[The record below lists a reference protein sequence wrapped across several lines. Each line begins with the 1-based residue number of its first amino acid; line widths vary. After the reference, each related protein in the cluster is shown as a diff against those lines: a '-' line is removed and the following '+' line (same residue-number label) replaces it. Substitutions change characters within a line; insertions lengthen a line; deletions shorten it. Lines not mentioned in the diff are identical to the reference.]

1 MTEGNQNM
9 KNMTYIDYKFTT
21 IDGEDYEEIAFDEEL
36 DAESFMDTHGIEEG
50 TLFSMHNVNGQLV
63 LTLVYEDEPDE
74 GDEEQLEFD
83 FTSSNNVI
91 KLQGVA

>member
-36 DAESFMDTHGIEEG
+36 DAESFMNTHGIEEG
-50 TLFSMHNVNGQLV
+50 TAVFH
-63 LTLVYEDEPDE
+63 
-74 GDEEQLEFD
+74 
-83 FTSSNNVI
+83 
-91 KLQGVA
+91 A